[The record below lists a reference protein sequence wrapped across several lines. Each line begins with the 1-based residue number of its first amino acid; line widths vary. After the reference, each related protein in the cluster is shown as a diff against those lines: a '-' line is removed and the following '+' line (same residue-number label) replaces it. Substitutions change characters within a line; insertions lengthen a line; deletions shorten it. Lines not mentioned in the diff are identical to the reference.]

1 MKTKE
6 SVFMDKVKDLT
17 PSIKVGTRTDVTF
30 RIKSTRKT
38 DEKDLYEF
46 DCEILNVTK
55 EDVPCSCKK
64 KSKPTIR
71 QVNLNMLNKGAIRD
85 LYSQVRSSFLDNEGN
100 SDFIKIKDTMKLF
113 GMSEESYIGNIFR
126 EK

>member
-30 RIKSTRKT
+30 RIKNIRKT

-55 EDVPCSCKK
+55 EDVPCRCKK

-71 QVNLNMLNKGAIRD
+71 QVDLNMLNKGEIRN
-85 LYSQVRSSFLDNEGN
+85 LYSQVRSSFLDNDGN

-113 GMSEESYIGNIFR
+113 SMSEESYIANIFR